1 MCAKIK
7 IETKA
12 EGQANKTNLLK
23 DGLTTDKAL
32 ELLGNVRDKYEYAKE
47 HRNIVTSERVV
58 SIAAGAFVLYTGV
71 SNMFRSPFSAL
82 LEVVAGSAL
91 LLRGAT
97 GYCPVKEQLT
107 GVRDITVVEP
117 TAPHPTGPIVG

>member
-7 IETKA
+7 SKIA
-12 EGQANKTNLLK
+12 EATPPTVEGRSLK
-23 DGLTTDKAL
+23 DVITTEKAI
-32 ELLGNVRDKYEYAKE
+32 ELLADVRDKYQYAKE
-47 HRNIVTSERVV
+47 RRNIVNSERAI
-58 SIAAGAFVLYTGV
+58 SIAAGAFILYTGINNV
-71 SNMFRSPFSAL
+71 FRSPFSSV
-82 LEVVAGSAL
+82 LEVVAGGAL

-117 TAPHPTGPIVG
+117 KIEK